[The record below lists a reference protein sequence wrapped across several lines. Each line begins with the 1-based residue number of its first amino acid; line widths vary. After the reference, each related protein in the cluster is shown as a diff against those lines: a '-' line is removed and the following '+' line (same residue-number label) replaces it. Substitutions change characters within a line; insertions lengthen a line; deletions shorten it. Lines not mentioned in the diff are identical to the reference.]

1 LGGAVAMPIFVCD
14 SGAPAKDFCFAMF
27 LTSFPAMPGNK
38 AAGRQKGLVNVI
50 NPTVEARF
58 KNLRSSHD
66 LNFRD
71 LQ

>member
-1 LGGAVAMPIFVCD
+1 
-14 SGAPAKDFCFAMF
+14 MF
-27 LTSFPAMPGNK
+27 LTSFRAMPGNK